1 MTFAPSRQP
10 AIVLVDDDFHST
22 RLMVRMLNAHGGPQ
36 VETIGDAGMAL
47 EALTQRAALCPA
59 GEQPMVIV
67 DLKASSCATAE
78 FIADLRL
85 AAPGLLVVAMSPSLD
100 RLCRD
105 KLLDAGAAAVFERHA
120 DLNLYRREA
129 ASIVAY
135 WVRGQRLNAVG
146 T

>member
-1 MTFAPSRQP
+1 MTFAQPRQP
-10 AIVLVDDDFHST
+10 AIVLVDDDFHSI
-22 RLMVRMLNAHGGPQ
+22 RLLVRMLNAHGGPN
-36 VETIGDAGMAL
+36 VEAMSDPDS
-47 EALTQRAALCPA
+47 ALTALTARAVASS

-67 DLKASSCATAE
+67 DLKASSAATAR
-78 FIADLRL
+78 FIASLHA

-100 RLCRD
+100 RISRD
-105 KLLDAGAAAVFERHA
+105 KLLDAGAAAVFGRHA

>member
-1 MTFAPSRQP
+1 MTFAHASQP
-10 AIVLVDDDFHST
+10 AIVLVDDDFHSA
-22 RLMVRMLNAHGGPQ
+22 RLMLRMLNAHGGPH
-36 VETIGDAGMAL
+36 VETISDPATALSELTAGA
-47 EALTQRAALCPA
+47 TSPA

-67 DLKASSCATAE
+67 DLKASSAATAE
-78 FIADLRL
+78 FIATLRI

-100 RLCRD
+100 RTCRD